1 MLPAL
6 PAQLRTAAAAP
17 LRRTPLAAL
26 ALLPRS
32 SPTTMSAPRSLAH
45 SAAPPPGNPLAADK
59 YAEGK
64 AKAFQWLGENGYP
77 EDSAVEIAVA
87 WGEMDANAHVNNSV
101 YFRWLETGR
110 LANLNALA
118 AQLPSPS
125 DSAALRG
132 NGKGKGPILARITFD
147 YGVPVAYPDNVL
159 IAHRCK
165 QVGEK
170 KMVSQ
175 AVVYSYAQQ
184 RVVGTSDSVVVSY
197 DYDNGRSCAWPA
209 SLLDLLVERG
219 AERLESGKAKG
230 GKESKL

>member
-87 WGEMDANAHVNNSV
+87 WGECVASSSSTLSAPSMLTLAPLNRMDANAHV
-101 YFRWLETGR
+101 
-110 LANLNALA
+110 
-118 AQLPSPS
+118 
-125 DSAALRG
+125 
-132 NGKGKGPILARITFD
+132 K
-147 YGVPVAYPDNVL
+147 
-159 IAHRCK
+159 
-165 QVGEK
+165 
-170 KMVSQ
+170 
-175 AVVYSYAQQ
+175 
-184 RVVGTSDSVVVSY
+184 
-197 DYDNGRSCAWPA
+197 
-209 SLLDLLVERG
+209 
-219 AERLESGKAKG
+219 
-230 GKESKL
+230 